1 MKKLISV
8 LSLAVAFTLAT
19 GTSAH
24 AEDKLLG
31 VVAKID
37 LAADGN
43 SAVAVLKDSK
53 SGQPLDIAVQDKVTL
68 DKVLAPHLARTR
80 ERLAEQE
87 GELRTLRARVAEL
100 EQSLATLSSLAEDE
114 TEHDVLVLGRV
125 PAAARGVGGSPEP
138 NLEA

>member
-68 DKVLAPHLARTR
+68 DKFKDHRIGVGDEIKCKYEKQGARN
-80 ERLAEQE
+80 
-87 GELRTLRARVAEL
+87 
-100 EQSLATLSSLAEDE
+100 LATYFKK
-114 TEHDVLVLGRV
+114 
-125 PAAARGVGGSPEP
+125 AAGC
-138 NLEA
+138 